1 MANEIKITIKFDF
14 KNGNAAFPV
23 ERTDKK
29 YDAVASA
36 QRFVAGKQNIG
47 YSSEEAIDIQEI
59 TNLGWAYFENLDDTD
74 FVELRSATGV
84 ADFAKLKTL
93 EIATL
98 RMAANAVPFAQANTS
113 TVDLLYC
120 ICED

>member
-23 ERTDKK
+23 ERLDKK
-29 YDAVASA
+29 YDAVAAA
-36 QRFVAGKQNIG
+36 QRFVAGKQNVG
-47 YSSEEAIDIQEI
+47 FAAEEAIDVQEI

-74 FVELRSATGV
+74 FVELRPATGV

-93 EIATL
+93 EIGTIRL
-98 RMAANAVPFAQANTS
+98 AADAVPFAQADTS